1 MNVKQNDT
9 RQNRGE
15 PEADAPLS
23 DAEFAR
29 AMSARLARKAR
40 KAAKLTQ
47 EAFAEMYGIPVATL
61 RDWEQ
66 GRRAPDAAAAS
77 YLKAITNNP
86 ELIARSLHPTAM

>member
-1 MNVKQNDT
+1 MSDDK
-9 RQNRGE
+9 
-15 PEADAPLS
+15 PAADMPLTH
-23 DAEFAR
+23 DEFAR
-29 AMSARLARKAR
+29 AMTARLARKAR

-47 EAFAEMYGIPVATL
+47 EAFAVMYGIPVATL

-86 ELIARSLHPTAM
+86 ELIARSLHPVPM